1 MAYSLEM
8 SSHEIGQRY
17 RMQLPSVHSGG
28 SLELQMLY
36 NDGKEVAA
44 MKVAA
49 FQMVLTTSTV
59 CSSQMVSMTGTVVPN
74 IHLILPTLLEPV
86 SWGL

>member
-49 FQMVLTTSTV
+49 MSHGFHLPSTHCHIGDRAHRMETQITKNALKGWERNLT
-59 CSSQMVSMTGTVVPN
+59 
-74 IHLILPTLLEPV
+74 ER
-86 SWGL
+86 